1 MAVGLTPN
9 YSKEIPLDGLAPTQF
24 LALCVITARALGWH
38 IRHISDAG
46 LVAFTANRTFK
57 VKQRVV
63 IRISGDTANLRSES
77 TNGAM
82 MDWGRNRKAADQ
94 FTELLTEDK
103 NNHTPEQLDQTYEE
117 LKPDLVPAEEDFLTR
132 PPVMEE
138 KRGFF
143 SLFVPR
149 EGYRVTPILVD
160 INIAVFVLMLASGA
174 DFMQPSVQSLI
185 DCGANLRALTL
196 GGQSWRIITNFFIH
210 IGFLH
215 LAFNM
220 YALLYIG
227 VLLERHLGTSRFL
240 VAYLL
245 TGIMASVSSLYWH
258 PNTISAGASGAIF
271 GMYGV
276 FLALLTTNLIEK
288 TQRAALMTSI
298 AIFVAYNLLNGTKG
312 GIDNAAHVGG
322 LVSGLLIGYLYYP
335 GLKNPGKPSLSS
347 VAITSAIVLVGAVTV
362 IAFQTIPNDYAV
374 FQRKMKD
381 FSRLENQAISVVNP
395 ANGLSGAD
403 QAEAIRKTGIPDWE
417 KSIFLLG
424 QAKQLDV
431 GDPLKTRT
439 DELIRYCHLRILSY
453 NCIYN
458 RLTDTASSSGEDSL
472 EYYNTQI
479 KDLLDRFKGGK

>member
-1 MAVGLTPN
+1 MAVGFTPN

-24 LALCVITARALGWH
+24 LALCVITARALGWNV
-38 IRHISDAG
+38 RHISDAG
-46 LVAFTANRTFK
+46 LVAFTTNRTFK

-94 FTELLTEDK
+94 FTELLAEDM
-103 NNHTPEQLDQTYEE
+103 NTNTPEQLDQTYEE
-117 LKPDLVPAEEDFLTR
+117 LKPDLVQTDQDFLTK
-132 PPVMEE
+132 PPVAEE
-138 KRGFF
+138 KGSFF

-149 EGYRVTPILVD
+149 EGYRATPILVD
-160 INIAVFVLMLASGA
+160 INIAVFVLMVASGA
-174 DFMQPSVQSLI
+174 NFMQPSVQSLI

-196 GGQSWRIITNFFIH
+196 GGQSWRIITNFFVH

-220 YALLYIG
+220 YALLFIG

-240 VAYLL
+240 VAYML
-245 TGIMASVSSLYWH
+245 TGILASVASLYWH

-322 LVSGLLIGYLYYP
+322 LVSGLLIGYLFYP
-335 GLKNPGKPSLSS
+335 GLKNPGKTLLSS
-347 VAITSAIVLVGAVTV
+347 VAIASAIVMVGAITV
-362 IAFQTIPNDYAV
+362 IAFETIPNDYAV
-374 FQRKMKD
+374 FQRKMND
-381 FSRLENQAISVVNP
+381 FTRLESRAVDLLNTIDRASK
-395 ANGLSGAD
+395 AD
-403 QAEAIRKTGIPDWE
+403 QAEAIRTGIGDWR
-417 KSIFLLG
+417 KSIFILR
-424 QAKQLDV
+424 QANQMDV
-431 GDPLKTRT
+431 AEPMKART
-439 DELIRYCHLRILSY
+439 DVLIRYCDLRILSY
-453 NCIYN
+453 KCIYK
-458 RLTDTASSSGEDSL
+458 RVIDTTSSRGEDSL
-472 EYYNTQI
+472 EYYNGEI
-479 KDLLDRFKGGK
+479 KALMDSLKGGN